1 MKYNVKL
8 KRKAYQTWEIGY
20 PDDLGWFRISSLK
33 SVNKYLT
40 VTKIGNTNQLTMEE
54 ESKFAML
61 HDINF

>member
-8 KRKAYQTWEIGY
+8 KRKEYQTWEIGY